1 MAKPTVLIIA
11 SIAEFGVLEKIL
23 APWYDIGVALDI
35 AMARSWLNGK
45 TPELIL
51 LDARM
56 SKLPDGGNICQEL
69 RFDGAPTQ
77 GVPII
82 LLTEGDDDRADSLR
96 LDVSDHLSRP
106 FVPEEVKRRV
116 ATLVSLRRSHVAEG
130 SYRAKL
136 EDLTATLE
144 EKNKMLEGL
153 SSKLSKYLS
162 PQVYGSIFSGKRDVS
177 LATERKKLTIFF
189 SDIKDFTQ
197 TTEDLQPEDLT
208 YLLKSY
214 FTEMSKIALEH
225 GATIDKFIGDAMLM
239 FFGDPESRGVKE
251 DAQACVRM
259 AIAMQR
265 KMAVLE
271 SHWRSRGYEK
281 PFRMRVGINTGF
293 RNVGNFG
300 SDDRMDYTII
310 GGEVNLAA
318 RLESQADPGGILMSY
333 ETYALVEDVVR
344 AESRPPIQA
353 KGIRRE
359 IRPFAVTGLFGE
371 LEDAGKII
379 RLERTGLYLL
389 IDFEMLDDEARAVAI
404 KDLEHALQVTRS
416 NSDA

>member
-1 MAKPTVLIIA
+1 MKPTVLIIA
-11 SIAEFGVLEKIL
+11 SIEDFGALEKML
-23 APWYDIGVALDI
+23 APRHEIGVALDI
-35 AMARSWLNGK
+35 AMAQSWLKGN

-51 LDARM
+51 LDAQV
-56 SKLPDGGNICQEL
+56 SNLPNGGNICQEL
-69 RFDGAPTQ
+69 RADDAPTQ
-77 GVPII
+77 AVPII
-82 LLTEGDDDRADSLR
+82 LLTGGEDEHADSLR

-106 FVPEEVKRRV
+106 FVPEDVKRRV
-116 ATLVSLRRSHVAEG
+116 GTLISLRRSQVAEE

-136 EDLTATLE
+136 ENLAANLE

-162 PQVYGSIFSGKRDVS
+162 PQVYDSIFSGKRAVS

-197 TTEDLQPEDLT
+197 TTEDIQPEDLT
-208 YLLKSY
+208 CLLNSY

-225 GATIDKFIGDAMLM
+225 EATIDKFIGDAMLM

-265 KMAVLE
+265 KMITLE
-271 SHWRSRGYEK
+271 NHWRSKGYEK
-281 PFRMRVGINTGF
+281 SFRMRVGINTGF
-293 RNVGNFG
+293 CNVGNFG
-300 SDDRMDYTII
+300 SDNRMDYTII

-318 RLESQADPGGILMSY
+318 RLESHADPGGILMSY
-333 ETYALVEDVVR
+333 ETYALVEDIVR
-344 AESRPPIQA
+344 AETQAPIQA
-353 KGIRRE
+353 KGFRRE
-359 IRPFAVTGLFGE
+359 IRTYAVTGLLDE
-371 LEDAGKII
+371 LEDADKII

-389 IDFEMLDDEARAVAI
+389 IDFEMLDGEARATAI
-404 KDLEHALQVTRS
+404 KDLEHVLEVTKS
-416 NSDA
+416 ISGT